1 MTACT
6 AMQTVGEKKLGK
18 STTVSIARMERKINM
33 EDIHFKFSTEDF
45 HFMYSNSERTYIGE
59 DGEKRT
65 YKVCDACRAEEPSNF
80 GMEVSFARR
89 GACGV
94 ERMGLCTKC
103 ANKILPILEDALEEM
118 HRIEDKIQE
127 VNQHGCF

>member
-1 MTACT
+1 M
-6 AMQTVGEKKLGK
+6 GK
-18 STTVSIARMERKINM
+18 STTAIIAQEKGKINM

-45 HFMYSNSERTYIGE
+45 HFKYSNTEYTHVGK
-59 DGEKRT
+59 DGKKRT
-65 YKVCDACRAEEPSNF
+65 YKVCDACGAEEPSNF

-89 GACGV
+89 GTWGK

-118 HRIEDKIQE
+118 HRIEDKIKE
-127 VNQHGCF
+127 ANQHGCF